1 MLNEAWATDSK
12 IWAAIRLAE
21 RQVGHAKTEFIVIS
35 THINWS
41 VIAFH

>member
-12 IWAAIRLAE
+12 IWAVIRLAE